1 MSNLCTCWLTCHS
14 SYIIYKNLARPPWGR
29 EGLLFPSIYIYILH
43 FSAAASE
50 GFAPDL
56 VLNFVGDSGRLP
68 FPGFVLAFSIT
79 FLEGRA
85 RRAPTG
91 VLPCP
96 HLGVSS
102 HRRARQPRTG
112 GICAGERRHG
122 RSIFFPPGK
131 LVRCSCS
138 AKTFL

>member
-1 MSNLCTCWLTCHS
+1 MPILCIDS
-14 SYIIYKNLARPPWGR
+14 PIIIAPILSTRIWPDRRGGGR
-29 EGLLFPSIYIYILH
+29 AFYSLVSIYILH

-50 GFAPDL
+50 GFAPHL